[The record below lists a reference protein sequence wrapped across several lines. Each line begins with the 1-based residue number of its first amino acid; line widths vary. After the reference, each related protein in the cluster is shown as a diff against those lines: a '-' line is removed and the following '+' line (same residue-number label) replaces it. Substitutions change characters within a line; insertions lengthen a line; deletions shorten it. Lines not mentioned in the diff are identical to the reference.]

1 MCEIQ
6 AEDLYLNPQ
15 AVKQDFK
22 LQIAWVLRP
31 QNLLQWPISSLKATT
46 ALSPQ
51 TEAAA
56 RVQIFKM
63 PQTPH

>member
-6 AEDLYLNPQ
+6 AEDLHLNPQ
-15 AVKQDFK
+15 AGNQDFK
-22 LQIAWVLRP
+22 LQIAWVLRT
-31 QNLLQWPISSLKATT
+31 QNLLQWPIFSLKATT
-46 ALSPQ
+46 PLSPQ

-56 RVQIFKM
+56 HVQIFKM

>member
-6 AEDLYLNPQ
+6 AEDLHLNPQ

-22 LQIAWVLRP
+22 LQIAWV
-31 QNLLQWPISSLKATT
+31 SLKATT

>member
-6 AEDLYLNPQ
+6 VEDLHLNPQ
-15 AVKQDFK
+15 AGNQDFK
-22 LQIAWVLRP
+22 LQIAWVLRS
-31 QNLLQWPISSLKATT
+31 QNLLQWPISSLKATIP
-46 ALSPQ
+46 LSPQ

-63 PQTPH
+63 SQTPH